1 MIVLELGTLK
11 DGPNATGL
19 GISKMAN
26 MRLCYA
32 YFHQVK
38 SVLFHFSHWRSNYL
52 MRETWNILEKK

>member
-1 MIVLELGTLK
+1 MHKNVIVLALGTLK

-38 SVLFHFSHWRSNYL
+38 SVLFCFIFL
-52 MRETWNILEKK
+52 IGGETI